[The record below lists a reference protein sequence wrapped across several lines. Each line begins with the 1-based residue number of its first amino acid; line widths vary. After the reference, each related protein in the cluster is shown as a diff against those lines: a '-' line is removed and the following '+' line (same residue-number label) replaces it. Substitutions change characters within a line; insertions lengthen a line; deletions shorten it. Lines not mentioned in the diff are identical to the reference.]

1 LVTAG
6 FARERKMSVLERE
19 KSVLG
24 LLGVFMVV
32 KRKILASSERGEVEE
47 RERRKEEKEKN
58 VSF

>member
-1 LVTAG
+1 LLE
-6 FARERKMSVLERE
+6 REKDECFRERE

-32 KRKILASSERGEVEE
+32 KRKILTSSERGEVEE
-47 RERRKEEKEKN
+47 RERRKQEREKN

>member
-1 LVTAG
+1 
-6 FARERKMSVLERE
+6 MSVLERE